1 MKKDRRVL
9 VSVAWII
16 LGIGLMVA
24 CRVVQMDEYWSG
36 MGAAFV
42 FVGVLQLM
50 RWGRYHHNEEY
61 REKVN
66 VEAKDERNRFI
77 AAKAWAWAGYLFVII
92 AAVASIAL
100 RIAGQEM
107 LSSAAGYAV
116 CLIIV
121 LYWVSYFILKK
132 KY

>member
-1 MKKDRRVL
+1 MKTERRAL
-9 VSVAWII
+9 VSIVWIV

-24 CRVVQMDEYWSG
+24 CGVTEMDEYWSG
-36 MGAAFV
+36 MGAAFI
-42 FVGVLQLM
+42 FVGVLQLL
-50 RWGRYHHNEEY
+50 RWGKYNHNEEY

-77 AAKAWAWAGYLFVII
+77 AAKAWAWAGYLVVII

-107 LSSAAGYAV
+107 LSIAAGYAV